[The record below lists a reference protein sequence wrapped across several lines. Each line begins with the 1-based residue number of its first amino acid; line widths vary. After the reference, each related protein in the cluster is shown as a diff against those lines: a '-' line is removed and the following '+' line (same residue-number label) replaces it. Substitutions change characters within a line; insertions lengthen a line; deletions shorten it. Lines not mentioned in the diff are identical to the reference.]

1 MTIKASDVKN
11 LRDKTGLGMMECKKA
26 LEAASGNL
34 EEAITNLRK
43 NSALKAEKK
52 SGRTAVEG
60 IILAE
65 KTDKEIL
72 FLEVNCE
79 TDFVAKDQNFLDFC
93 NETLSFA
100 TNKSSSENIF
110 EEVSSA
116 MEEKRMSLVQK
127 IGENIIIRKIEVISG
142 EITEFY
148 IHSNRKIASGVSLI
162 SGSEAVAKEIS
173 MHIAATNPIV
183 LSPEDLDKEFIE
195 KEREIFRSQVENTDK
210 PKEILEKMVEGKLN
224 KQLADISLLKQP
236 FVKDPSKKIETF
248 LSESNSEIKCF
259 VRLEVGEGIEIE
271 KKDFAEEVQS
281 QLDS

>member
-72 FLEVNCE
+72 FVEVNCE

-93 NETLSFA
+93 NETLSSA
-100 TNKSSSENIF
+100 TKKSSSENIF

-224 KQLADISLLKQP
+224 KQLSDISLLKQP

-248 LSESNSEIKCF
+248 LSESNSEIKSF

>member
-26 LEAASGNL
+26 LEAAGGNL

-72 FLEVNCE
+72 FVEVNCE

-93 NETLSFA
+93 NETLALA
-100 TNKSSSENIF
+100 THKSSSENIF

-183 LSPEDLDKEFIE
+183 LSPEDLDKEFVE

-248 LSESNSEIKCF
+248 LSESNSEIKSF

>member
-26 LEAASGNL
+26 LEAADGNL

-72 FLEVNCE
+72 FVEVNCE

-248 LSESNSEIKCF
+248 LSESNSEIKSF

-271 KKDFAEEVQS
+271 KKDFAEEVHS

>member
-26 LEAASGNL
+26 LEAAGGNL

-60 IILAE
+60 IILAK

-72 FLEVNCE
+72 FVEVNCE

-248 LSESNSEIKCF
+248 LSESNSEIKSF

>member
-60 IILAE
+60 IIVAE

-72 FLEVNCE
+72 FVEVNCE

-93 NETLSFA
+93 NETLSLA

-248 LSESNSEIKCF
+248 LSESNSEIKSF

>member
-26 LEAASGNL
+26 LEAAGGNL

-60 IILAE
+60 IILAK

-72 FLEVNCE
+72 FVEVNCE

-93 NETLSFA
+93 NETLALA
-100 TNKSSSENIF
+100 THKSSSENIL

-127 IGENIIIRKIEVISG
+127 IGENIIIRKVEVISG

-162 SGSEAVAKEIS
+162 SGSEPVAKEIS

-210 PKEILEKMVEGKLN
+210 PKEILEKMVEGKLS

-248 LSESNSEIKCF
+248 LSESSSEIKSF
-259 VRLEVGEGIEIE
+259 IRLEVGEGIEIE

-281 QLDS
+281 QLES

>member
-26 LEAASGNL
+26 LEAAGGNL

-72 FLEVNCE
+72 FVEVNCE

-183 LSPEDLDKEFIE
+183 LSPEDLDKEFVE

-210 PKEILEKMVEGKLN
+210 PKEILEKMVEGKLS

-248 LSESNSEIKCF
+248 LSESSSEIKSF
-259 VRLEVGEGIEIE
+259 IRLEVGEGIEIE

>member
-72 FLEVNCE
+72 FVEVNCE

>member
-26 LEAASGNL
+26 LEEASGNL

-72 FLEVNCE
+72 FVEVNCE

-93 NETLSFA
+93 NETLSSA
-100 TNKSSSENIF
+100 TKKSSSENIF

-248 LSESNSEIKCF
+248 LSESNSEIKSF